1 VFLLLWQRQLLAR
14 CLKVLNGVMIKR
26 HLHLL
31 CKKKS
36 KKMLQLSAVDVWLT
50 NKRPF
55 AFFKY
60 KMNVKMSDYP
70 TKKTHK

>member
-1 VFLLLWQRQLLAR
+1 MQEKEQ
-14 CLKVLNGVMIKR
+14 
-26 HLHLL
+26 
-31 CKKKS
+31 
-36 KKMLQLSAVDVWLT
+36 KMLQLSAVDVWLT

-70 TKKTHK
+70 TKKPINDIVYQTLFVTFGCRFAMDHTNDY

>member
-1 VFLLLWQRQLLAR
+1 
-14 CLKVLNGVMIKR
+14 
-26 HLHLL
+26 
-31 CKKKS
+31 
-36 KKMLQLSAVDVWLT
+36 MLQLSAVDVWLT

-70 TKKTHK
+70 TKKNS